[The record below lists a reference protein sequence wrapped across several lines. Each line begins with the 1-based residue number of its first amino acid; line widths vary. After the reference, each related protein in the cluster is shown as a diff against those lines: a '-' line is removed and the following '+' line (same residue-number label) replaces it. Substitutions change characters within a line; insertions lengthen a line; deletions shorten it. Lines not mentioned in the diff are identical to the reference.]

1 MWIIM
6 FIHSNLCPGEKII
19 MGYSQADKADSHQRI
34 VDVAARRF
42 RELGLEGI
50 SVADIM
56 KEAGMTVGGFY
67 KHFETRDELVSE
79 AMAAA
84 CHEMEASALTN
95 QPNLKKSI
103 QTYLSEAHRD
113 DPATGCPLSA
123 LVNDTARS
131 TDGARE
137 AYAERFEASLKLLES
152 QMPEGG
158 TKAAKRAKAMLIY
171 SAYVGAMGLSRAV
184 PDAALSR
191 QILNTVAAE
200 LIALFPP
207 KKA

>member
-1 MWIIM
+1 
-6 FIHSNLCPGEKII
+6 
-19 MGYSQADKADSHQRI
+19 MGSSQAEKAESHQRI

-67 KHFETRDELVSE
+67 KHFASRDDLVVE
-79 AMAAA
+79 AIAAA
-84 CHEMEASALTN
+84 CEEMEQSALTA

-113 DPATGCPLSA
+113 NVTGGCPLSA
-123 LVNDTARS
+123 LLNDTARS
-131 TDGARE
+131 TEGARE
-137 AYAERFEASLKLLES
+137 VYTERLENRLALLES
-152 QMPEGG
+152 QMPEGTEG
-158 TKAAKRAKAMLIY
+158 NRRAKALLIY
-171 SAYVGAMGLSRAV
+171 SAYVGALGLSRAV
-184 PDAALSR
+184 ADPKLSR
-191 QILNTVAAE
+191 QILNSVSAE
-200 LIALFPP
+200 LIALFPS